1 MRTPGFTATTTLDTA
16 ASRYGAAATGGNAG
30 VNLLR
35 PAAAIYMDGRFV
47 CYGEVTPNGFIN
59 CYPSGGGGGGGGSPR
74 CRPAC
79 GRCQADSDSPTGRS
93 RFCIRANC
101 DDYTRP
107 C

>member
-1 MRTPGFTATTTLDTA
+1 MRTPGFTATTMLDVE
-16 ASRYGAAATGGNAG
+16 ASRYRVAATGSGASD
-30 VNLLR
+30 NLLR
-35 PAAAIYMDGRFV
+35 PAAAIYVDGRFV
-47 CYGEVTPNGFIN
+47 CNGEVTPNGFIN
-59 CYPSGGGGGGGGSPR
+59 CYPIGGGGGGGNPR

-79 GRCQADSDSPTGRS
+79 SRCQADSDSPTGRS

>member
-1 MRTPGFTATTTLDTA
+1 MRTPGFTATTTLATGA
-16 ASRYGAAATGGNAG
+16 GRYRAAATSGGASG
-30 VNLLR
+30 NLLR

-59 CYPSGGGGGGGGSPR
+59 CYPGGGGGGGGGG